1 MYDIFDANE
10 ILFKIVNTA
19 LIKSSINGEVYND
32 GRPLNSTKEDI
43 VVNTITITQ
52 QFTPQTATSNINCY
66 AKDVAK
72 GEKNTKRLKEIS
84 RLVIDTFKQTEL
96 YGKSLFILN
105 QTIIQEADEKQHFV
119 NIRIQWKIY
128 DTKSN

>member
-96 YGKSLFILN
+96 YGKSLFVLN

>member
-84 RLVIDTFKQTEL
+84 RLVIETFKQSEL
-96 YGKSLFILN
+96 HGKSLFILN